1 MRGKA
6 EHAAKRD
13 EPFRRVILIPLDG
26 IPVIHREL
34 VVEVVVTL
42 ADGHK
47 RSDEMIARSVVVI
60 KRRLAK
66 VMSKRVDTERAVVD
80 EAQARCASIDIA
92 TAPIAPQ
99 EPRNESGDAEAHAED
114 EPDVPAVL
122 PPDNVALAEITDVG
136 DTRLAAWLDNHPAD
150 MRPPET
156 LVGVVRIKFGVGV
169 PMVGAVAPRPPLDG
183 ALHGASTCGGKEV
196 LQRLGRVV

>member
-13 EPFRRVILIPLDG
+13 KPFRRVILIPLDG

-47 RSDEMIARSVVVI
+47 RSDEMVARSVLVI

-80 EAQARCASIDIA
+80 EA
-92 TAPIAPQ
+92 
-99 EPRNESGDAEAHAED
+99 
-114 EPDVPAVL
+114 
-122 PPDNVALAEITDVG
+122 
-136 DTRLAAWLDNHPAD
+136 
-150 MRPPET
+150 
-156 LVGVVRIKFGVGV
+156 
-169 PMVGAVAPRPPLDG
+169 
-183 ALHGASTCGGKEV
+183 
-196 LQRLGRVV
+196 